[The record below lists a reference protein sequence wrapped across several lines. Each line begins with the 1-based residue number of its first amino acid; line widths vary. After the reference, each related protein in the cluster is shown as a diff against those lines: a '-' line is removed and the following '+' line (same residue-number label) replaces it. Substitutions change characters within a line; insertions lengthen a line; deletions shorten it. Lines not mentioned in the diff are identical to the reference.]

1 MANNNWKYQ
10 NFKKMRN
17 DTKKNIKMNL
27 TLSTNFY
34 KTLQDLAERDHLK
47 VATWTKQFL
56 MRQVEE
62 KLRFEELGPNDY
74 PF

>member
-1 MANNNWKYQ
+1 MKNEE
-10 NFKKMRN
+10 
-17 DTKKNIKMNL
+17 KKNIKMNL
-27 TLSTNFY
+27 TLKAEFY

-56 MRQVEE
+56 MRQVNDML
-62 KLRFEELGPNDY
+62 KYEELSNDC